1 MLFPDLAISDD
12 YQSSNSTKH
21 TLSLTET
28 FNSFYDYI
36 AHISLIFKEKL
47 LLNPISIKIMYI
59 EHSLIS
65 VMPIFIFWSN
75 ICAKTQVDCL
85 LLNYSYFSIF
95 SPFIEKAHI
104 YVYFPKVLWEFA

>member
-21 TLSLTET
+21 TLSVTET
-28 FNSFYDYI
+28 LNSFYDYI

-47 LLNPISIKIMYI
+47 LLISFSIKIIYI

-65 VMPIFIFWSN
+65 GMSIFIFWSN
-75 ICAKTQVDCL
+75 I
-85 LLNYSYFSIF
+85 
-95 SPFIEKAHI
+95 
-104 YVYFPKVLWEFA
+104 

>member
-12 YQSSNSTKH
+12 CQSSNSTKH

-28 FNSFYDYI
+28 LNSFYDYI

-47 LLNPISIKIMYI
+47 LLSPISIKNMYI

-65 VMPIFIFWSN
+65 GMLYLFSGVMNEQKHRLIVCS
-75 ICAKTQVDCL
+75 
-85 LLNYSYFSIF
+85 
-95 SPFIEKAHI
+95 
-104 YVYFPKVLWEFA
+104 